1 MTMNYT
7 DAIREIR
14 QDAEMLRDVARD
26 TATDDRAA
34 ATGLLLTAEALAA
47 AADRIQE
54 ARDRHSLE
62 SVLQQ
67 SRNRG
72 RQRERA

>member
-1 MTMNYT
+1 MPMNYT

-14 QDAEMLRDVARD
+14 QDAATLRAL
-26 TATDDRAA
+26 AQEAANSDRRT
-34 ATGLLLTAEALAA
+34 ATGLLLSAEALAA

-54 ARDRHSLE
+54 AHERHSLE
-62 SVLQQ
+62 LVLRQ

-72 RQRERA
+72 RQRDRA